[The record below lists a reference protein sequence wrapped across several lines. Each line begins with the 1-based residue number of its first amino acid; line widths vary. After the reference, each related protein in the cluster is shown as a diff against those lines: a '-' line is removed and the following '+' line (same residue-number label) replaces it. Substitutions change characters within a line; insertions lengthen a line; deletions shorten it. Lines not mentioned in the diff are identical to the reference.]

1 MPDLHNQIPLSP
13 CVLVLKTPVAARGW
27 MAGRI
32 GHATPGLAG
41 QVKAA
46 AHEQEKTLRAIEKT
60 LAKHGI
66 EPRRLSVDA
75 LDPEAGQAIASA
87 RLVVTVGGD
96 GTLLQTSQWV
106 TGGMILGVN
115 SAPRSS
121 VGHLALARREDFS
134 QIFGRIARGE
144 LQPIPVTRLA
154 VDLDGKPLLPALN
167 DVLLT
172 HASPAATS
180 RYRLTLGDYSEE
192 HRSSGLWISTAT
204 GSTAGIRSAG
214 GRPMPLRSHRLQFR
228 ARELYREAGG
238 PANLASGYLPPGS
251 ELAVESAMEQGFLFL
266 DGSRRAT
273 PFPFGARAVFRAAP
287 EPLLLFADP
296 ARWRRSP

>member
-1 MPDLHNQIPLSP
+1 MPLSP
-13 CVLVLKTPVAARGW
+13 CVLVLKTPVAAREW

-32 GHATPGLAG
+32 DHATPGLAG

-46 AHEQEKTLRAIEKT
+46 AREQERTLLAIEKA
-60 LAKHGI
+60 LAGHGI

-75 LDPEAGQAIASA
+75 LDAAAGEALAAA

-96 GTLLQTSQWV
+96 GTLLSASQWV
-106 TGGMILGVN
+106 TEGAILGVN

-134 QIFGRIARGE
+134 RILGRIADGE

-154 VDLDGKPLLPALN
+154 VELDGQPLRPALN

-180 RYRLTLGDYSEE
+180 RYRLTLGRSSEE
-192 HRSSGLWISTAT
+192 HRSSGLWVSTAT

-214 GRPMPLRSHRLQFR
+214 GRSMPLRSRRLQFR

-238 PANLASGYLPPGS
+238 SADLDSGYLPPGG

-273 PFPFGARAVFRAAP
+273 PFPFGARAVFQASP

-296 ARWRRSP
+296 GRWRR

>member
-1 MPDLHNQIPLSP
+1 
-13 CVLVLKTPVAARGW
+13 

-32 GHATPGLAG
+32 GHATPKLAG

-46 AHEQEKTLRAIEKT
+46 ASEQEKTLLAIDKALEKQ
-60 LAKHGI
+60 GV
-66 EPRRLSVDA
+66 EPLRLSVDA
-75 LDPEAGQAIASA
+75 LDPEAGKALATA

-96 GTLLQTSQWV
+96 GTLLFASQWV
-106 TGGMILGVN
+106 NGGAILGVN

-121 VGHLALARREDFS
+121 IGHLALARREDFS
-134 QIFGRIARGE
+134 QILDRIASGA
-144 LQPIPVTRLA
+144 LQPLPVTRLA
-154 VDLDGKPLLPALN
+154 VEIDGQILGPSLN

-180 RYRLTLGDYSEE
+180 RYRLTLGDRSEE
-192 HRSSGLWISTAT
+192 HRSSGLWIATAT

-214 GRPMPLRSHRLQFR
+214 GRPMPLRSRRLQFR
-228 ARELYREAGG
+228 ARELYQEGNG
-238 PANLASGYLPPGS
+238 PAHLASGYIPPGS

-266 DGSRRAT
+266 DGARRAT

-287 EPLLLFADP
+287 EPLLLYADP
-296 ARWRRSP
+296 GRWRAG

>member
-1 MPDLHNQIPLSP
+1 MPPLSP
-13 CVLVLKTPVAARGW
+13 CVLVLKTPVAAREW

-41 QVKAA
+41 QVKEAA
-46 AHEQEKTLRAIEKT
+46 REQERTLRVIDKTLER
-60 LAKHGI
+60 HGV
-66 EPRRLSVDA
+66 EPLRLSVDA

-87 RLVVTVGGD
+87 RLVITVGGD
-96 GTLLQTSQWV
+96 GTLLYTSQWV
-106 TGGMILGVN
+106 TEGMILGVN

-121 VGHLALARREDFS
+121 VGHLALAQREDFP
-134 QIFGRIARGE
+134 QIFGQITRGE

-154 VDLDGKPLLPALN
+154 VTLDGQPLRPALN
-167 DVLLT
+167 DALLA

-180 RYRLTLGDYSEE
+180 RYRLTLGASSEE
-192 HRSSGLWISTAT
+192 HRSSGLWVSTAT

-214 GRPMPLRSHRLQFR
+214 GRPMPLRSRRLQFR
-228 ARELYREAGG
+228 SRELYREAVD
-238 PANLASGYLPPGS
+238 PADLVSGYFSTGS

-266 DGSRRAT
+266 DGSRRST

-287 EPLLLFADP
+287 EPLLLYADP
-296 ARWRRSP
+296 GRWRA

>member
-1 MPDLHNQIPLSP
+1 MPDLHDQIPLSP

-41 QVKAA
+41 QVKEAA
-46 AHEQEKTLRAIEKT
+46 REQERTLRAIEKT
-60 LAKHGI
+60 LAKHRI
-66 EPRRLSVDA
+66 EPQRLSVDA

-96 GTLLQTSQWV
+96 GTLLSVSQWV
-106 TGGMILGVN
+106 TGGMMLGVN

-121 VGHLALARREDFS
+121 VGHLALARRESFA
-134 QIFGRIARGE
+134 QIFGQIARGE
-144 LQPIPVTRLA
+144 LQPIPVTRLS
-154 VDLDGKPLLPALN
+154 VDLDGQTLRPALN

-180 RYRLTLGDYSEE
+180 RYRLTLGGYSEE

-214 GRPMPLRSHRLQFR
+214 GRPMPLRSRRLQFR

-238 PANLASGYLPPGS
+238 PGNLASGYLPPGS

-296 ARWRRSP
+296 ARWR

>member
-1 MPDLHNQIPLSP
+1 M
-13 CVLVLKTPVAARGW
+13 VLKTPVAARGW

-32 GHATPGLAG
+32 AHATPGLAG

-46 AHEQEKTLRAIEKT
+46 AREQERTLLAIEKT
-60 LAKHGI
+60 LARHGV

-75 LDPEAGQAIASA
+75 LDEAAGQALAAA

-96 GTLLQTSQWV
+96 GTLLYTSQWV
-106 TGGMILGVN
+106 TGGAILGVN

-121 VGHLALARREDFS
+121 IGHLALARREDFS
-134 QIFGRIARGE
+134 QILDQIASGT

-154 VDLDGKPLLPALN
+154 VELDGQRLLPALN

-180 RYRLTLGDYSEE
+180 RYRLTLGGSSEE

-214 GRPMPLRSHRLQFR
+214 GRPMPLRSRRLQFR

-238 PANLASGYLPPGS
+238 PADLASGYLPPGG

-287 EPLLLFADP
+287 EPLLLYADP
-296 ARWRRSP
+296 GRWRVTSHTDREISALK